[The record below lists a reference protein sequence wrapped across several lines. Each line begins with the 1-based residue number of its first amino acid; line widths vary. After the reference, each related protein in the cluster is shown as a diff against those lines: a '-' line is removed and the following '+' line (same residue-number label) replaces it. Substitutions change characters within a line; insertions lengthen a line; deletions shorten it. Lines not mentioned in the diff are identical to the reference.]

1 MLFNLDFAKSTIS
14 SCFFFYF
21 LVIDIYFLIPAVMAQ
36 IFNTTAELVFPI
48 TMPTK
53 LQKQKWEHI
62 Q

>member
-36 IFNTTAELVFPI
+36 IFNTIAELVFPI

-53 LQKQKWEHI
+53 LQK
-62 Q
+62 